1 MKKFLFFLSFMACIF
16 IFAQKKITKKYRY
29 GENAENGKVFFKKFQ
44 DGIIAQKF
52 DIDYQDDLSSN
63 NIVVNYT
70 TSDKNGST
78 QVKVKY
84 TFNNS
89 DFTIYLLDVIY
100 TFKST
105 GVRGILTENSVVPE
119 YREYYEKIR
128 NIFVSQQANYIS
140 PDLKN

>member
-29 GENAENGKVFFKKFQ
+29 GENAENAKVFFKKFQ

-52 DIDYQDDLSSN
+52 DINYRDDLSSN
-63 NIVVNYT
+63 SIDVDYT

-78 QVKVKY
+78 KVEVRY

-89 DFTIYLLDVIY
+89 DFTIHLLGVIY

-105 GVRGILTENSVVPE
+105 GVRGILDGDSVVPE
-119 YREYYEKIR
+119 YREYYESLR
-128 NIFVSQQANYIS
+128 SIFVTQQANYIS
-140 PDLKN
+140 PDIK